1 MDQSGQVSGVG
12 TCVCTNDQRLVDVTV
27 TVSIYVNPIA
37 SSSLTLRQR
46 SMCLHQS
53 DKQWFTDVRLK
64 KSAYIN
70 KQSFT
75 DVTIQKSVPTSIS
88 SGSLTLCCIVLC
100 LEDYNYQKGMG
111 VNFKIKSS
119 IPLQPN
125 LPLQQTCGDWA
136 ASQSQP
142 ERSPNMNSDTSHKHH
157 LPRSKFVQV

>member
-12 TCVCTNDQRLVDVTV
+12 TCVCTNDQRLADVMV
-27 TVSIYVNPIA
+27 KVSTSIRQPEFTDV
-37 SSSLTLRQR
+37 RQR

-53 DKQWFTDVRLK
+53 DKQWFTDVTLK

-75 DVTIQKSVPTSIS
+75 DVTIKKSVPTSMS

-100 LEDYNYQKGMG
+100 LEDYNYQKNMG
-111 VNFKIKSS
+111 VNFKIKRS

-125 LPLQQTCGDWA
+125 LPLQQTCGD
-136 ASQSQP
+136 
-142 ERSPNMNSDTSHKHH
+142 
-157 LPRSKFVQV
+157 